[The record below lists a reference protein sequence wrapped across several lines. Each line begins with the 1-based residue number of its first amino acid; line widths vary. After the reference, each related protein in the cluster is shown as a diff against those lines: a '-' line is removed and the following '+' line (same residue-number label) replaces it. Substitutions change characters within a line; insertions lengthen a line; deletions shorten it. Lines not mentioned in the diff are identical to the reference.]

1 MDIQL
6 LPNQEKIYRDII
18 SNIPN
23 TNVVITGLSGCGK
36 TEILKKLFKEAIYLG
51 YTPILF
57 ECDKNISVEQYYPML
72 AGLNQ
77 HANSPTFI
85 QITSGL
91 SQDSPVLPH
100 TLYLLQK
107 WLWGKAKKNLD
118 YLNETEKMIFDRLS
132 YLVKNNNLLILC
144 DNIQYWD
151 TYSLNFLNLLFQDAY
166 LYEITQKIK
175 FVISFTTDQDY
186 ANPKQLNFLWIKS
199 FFMKISFSE
208 ISYKTFVENLY
219 QLGLKKNLKSE
230 EFHILYHLIGNH
242 IQIMLEI
249 VQEINGDRLDFD
261 KLYQSNIDLL
271 KPILLKRLEQLGTIG
286 AFIDEALKYASL
298 MGIQFDKSELA
309 QMLTDDVDIYITLKE
324 AENIHLIKEYDSIN
338 CAFVH
343 EIIMKVFEA
352 EIPDTYKPIYYL
364 KIESCLKCIKPHD
377 YLRRAYCFVNAHR
390 TLEAERIFSLYLIQ
404 HFKENSE
411 LSEMTYS
418 ELKSHINTYA
428 PYIAA
433 MKQAYNQYHK
443 KDYTNTFYILFSI
456 PDIYPED
463 LLAEKNILVSSC
475 QTKILETESKQ
486 EAIDCLL
493 KYENLETINQEI
505 DVYENVLERLI
516 ICYIHFG
523 NIKKAREYEE
533 KFVKSVAKRIE
544 YDSYAKY
551 RLYKL
556 YRKANALYNAEL
568 ALIKMKESV
577 SFFATKNITSNV
589 KDFYIA
595 LTNMSCVLIE
605 NGEFA
610 QAYTTALKGINLE
623 EEYPHLN
630 FPRTQIIRSNF
641 CIAGIL
647 NNKMKLEDAINIIE
661 SILNQIPVIPE
672 RIFHVTNLSSLYA
685 LNNNLTQALDIVE
698 REAEKQNYNDDIEG
712 LYKYYIHYNKT
723 VFQYLLGETTLLK
736 NSVDNLEKMEN
747 QLSSMLD
754 GGYMVKKNKLLIKT
768 IQTGKKYSPI
778 EWLHVFHNQKST
790 YQNRPLW
797 KYHGLGYA
805 FVSMNNWE

>member
-261 KLYQSNIDLL
+261 KLYP
-271 KPILLKRLEQLGTIG
+271 KT
-286 AFIDEALKYASL
+286 
-298 MGIQFDKSELA
+298 
-309 QMLTDDVDIYITLKE
+309 
-324 AENIHLIKEYDSIN
+324 
-338 CAFVH
+338 
-343 EIIMKVFEA
+343 
-352 EIPDTYKPIYYL
+352 
-364 KIESCLKCIKPHD
+364 
-377 YLRRAYCFVNAHR
+377 
-390 TLEAERIFSLYLIQ
+390 
-404 HFKENSE
+404 
-411 LSEMTYS
+411 
-418 ELKSHINTYA
+418 SH
-428 PYIAA
+428 
-433 MKQAYNQYHK
+433 
-443 KDYTNTFYILFSI
+443 TNT
-456 PDIYPED
+456 
-463 LLAEKNILVSSC
+463 VC
-475 QTKILETESKQ
+475 
-486 EAIDCLL
+486 
-493 KYENLETINQEI
+493 
-505 DVYENVLERLI
+505 
-516 ICYIHFG
+516 
-523 NIKKAREYEE
+523 
-533 KFVKSVAKRIE
+533 
-544 YDSYAKY
+544 
-551 RLYKL
+551 
-556 YRKANALYNAEL
+556 
-568 ALIKMKESV
+568 
-577 SFFATKNITSNV
+577 
-589 KDFYIA
+589 
-595 LTNMSCVLIE
+595 
-605 NGEFA
+605 
-610 QAYTTALKGINLE
+610 
-623 EEYPHLN
+623 
-630 FPRTQIIRSNF
+630 
-641 CIAGIL
+641 
-647 NNKMKLEDAINIIE
+647 
-661 SILNQIPVIPE
+661 
-672 RIFHVTNLSSLYA
+672 
-685 LNNNLTQALDIVE
+685 
-698 REAEKQNYNDDIEG
+698 
-712 LYKYYIHYNKT
+712 
-723 VFQYLLGETTLLK
+723 
-736 NSVDNLEKMEN
+736 
-747 QLSSMLD
+747 
-754 GGYMVKKNKLLIKT
+754 
-768 IQTGKKYSPI
+768 
-778 EWLHVFHNQKST
+778 
-790 YQNRPLW
+790 
-797 KYHGLGYA
+797 
-805 FVSMNNWE
+805 